1 MVCALRTS
9 QFSELGLFLES
20 SKRNDGLKAFRK
32 GGVRHMN
39 YRDTVKTGTNRKPR
53 YPSTLPIPAPLMA
66 ALYRQAADMGVSVN
80 NLAIIAIERGLP

>member
-1 MVCALRTS
+1 
-9 QFSELGLFLES
+9 
-20 SKRNDGLKAFRK
+20 
-32 GGVRHMN
+32 MN